1 MDYNININ
9 TTNENIKFNKINYL
23 SLQKMA
29 FIYNALEDGWQIS
42 KNRDKYVFTKKHEEK
57 KEVFLDSYL
66 QHFLKNNLDIRKIN

>member
-1 MDYNININ
+1 MPSFK
-9 TTNENIKFNKINYL
+9 IKN
-23 SLQKMA
+23 
-29 FIYNALEDGWQIS
+29 S